1 MGHQPLRLV
10 GRALNLRGAR
20 GIVGTYGSMGAG
32 AALAG
37 GVGGVTLQQQ
47 GNGVTLALHGV
58 KVGVEVSVNMASVT
72 ITMD

>member
-1 MGHQPLRLV
+1 M
-10 GRALNLRGAR
+10 NLRGAR
-20 GIVGTYGSMGAG
+20 DIVGTYGSMGAG

-58 KVGVEVSVNMASVT
+58 KVGVEVSVNMAGVT